1 MERKGIS
8 GSTIKIIAIVTMLID
23 HIGAAILARYIMIS
37 GYMEIVVSNDANV
50 INQWLME
57 NGTLYNVYQIMRMIG
72 RVAFPIFCFLLVEG
86 FLRTRD
92 VKKYAI
98 RLGAFALISEIP
110 FNLALTSKVME
121 FQYQNVYFTLLIG
134 LLTMLAFDKI
144 DKTEWIK
151 PAKLLL
157 CVVALA
163 TGAVLAEF
171 LRTDYGAKGVVCILV
186 LYIFRNQ
193 KLLQIIAGCVSFLW
207 ETTAPFAFIPIAF
220 YNGKRGLQ
228 LKYIFYLFY
237 PLHLLIL
244 YLICVALGIASTP
257 AV

>member
-57 NGTLYNVYQIMRMIG
+57 NGTLYNIYQIMRMIG

-134 LLTMLAFDKI
+134 LLMMAFDKI
-144 DKTEWIK
+144 EKTEWIK

-157 CVVALA
+157 CGVSLVA
-163 TGAVLAEF
+163 GAALAEF
-171 LRTDYGAKGVVCILV
+171 LRTDYGATGVICILV
-186 LYIFRNQ
+186 LYIFHNQ
-193 KLLQIIAGCVSFLW
+193 KTLQIIAGCVSFLW

-228 LKYIFYLFY
+228 LKYIFYIFY

-244 YLICVALGIASTP
+244 YLICVYLGIASTP